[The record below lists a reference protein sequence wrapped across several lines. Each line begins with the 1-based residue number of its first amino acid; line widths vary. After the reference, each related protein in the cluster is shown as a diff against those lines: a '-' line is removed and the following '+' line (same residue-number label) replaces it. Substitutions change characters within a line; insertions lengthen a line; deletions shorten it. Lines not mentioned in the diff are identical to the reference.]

1 MLHGKR
7 ILLIV
12 AGGIAAFKSLELIR
26 RLRERGASVHC
37 VLTEAGAKFVT
48 PLSLQ
53 ALSEDRVYSDMFS
66 LTDESEM
73 GHIQLSRDAD
83 LLVVAP
89 ATANILARMAGGLAD
104 DLAATVLL
112 ATDKPV
118 LAAPAMNVRMWTHAA
133 TVANVETLKK
143 RGVTFIG
150 PNDGAMACNEHGPGR
165 MSEPEEIVAAIETML
180 TAERPLAGKRA
191 LVTSGPTREAID
203 PVRYIS
209 NHSSGKQGHA
219 IAAALARLGADVT
232 LVSGPVAVADP
243 SGLRTVHVELAD
255 QMLAACLAAGAVDVA
270 VCAAAVADWKA
281 ARPANAKIKKK
292 AGAPPPPSSL
302 PPIPTSWRPCRSPG
316 RSVRRW
322 SWALPPR
329 PRTWSANAIDKRNR
343 KGCDW
348 IVANDV
354 SPATGTFGGERN
366 TVHLISEK
374 GVEDWP
380 TLAKDDV
387 ALPSGRTHR
396 ASSRPAAIGRSC
408 GVTEDDEGRMN
419 GVESVEIEVMRL
431 PHGRDLALPDYATAA
446 AAGAD
451 LLAAIDGD
459 IELGPLDRRIVPTGI
474 SLALPVGFEAQVRP
488 RSGLAAK
495 NGDHRGQRTGHH
507 RCRLSRRS
515 GRDPDQSQPGAVQD
529 HARHA
534 NCTTDHCATRP
545 GGLARSRRTRRDGA
559 RRRRLRIDGCRPVT
573 DGSVRRA

>member
-7 ILLIV
+7 VLLIV

-26 RLRERGASVHC
+26 RLRERGAAVRC
-37 VLTEAGAKFVT
+37 VVTEAGAKFVT

-53 ALSEDRVYSDMFS
+53 ALSEDRVYTDMFS

-133 TVANVETLKK
+133 TVANVEMLKK
-143 RGVTFIG
+143 RGVTFVG

-165 MSEPEEIVAAIETML
+165 MSEPAEIVAAIEALL
-180 TAERPLAGKRA
+180 TKDQPLAGKRA

-219 IAAALARLGADVT
+219 IAAALARLGAQVT

-243 SGLRTVHVELAD
+243 TGVRTLHVDSAD
-255 QMLAACLAAGAVDVA
+255 QMLAACLAAGDLDVA
-270 VCAAAVADWKA
+270 VCAAAVADWKVT
-281 ARPANAKIKKK
+281 RPAGAKIKKK
-292 AGAPPPPSSL
+292 AGAQPPPLELSPNPDILATLSK
-302 PPIPTSWRPCRSPG
+302 PGPRRP
-316 RSVRRW
+316 
-322 SWALPPR
+322 ALVVGFAAE
-329 PRTWSANAIDKRNR
+329 TENLVANAIDKRGR

-366 TVHLISEK
+366 TVHLISAT

-380 TLAKDDV
+380 TLSKDEV
-387 ALPSGRTHR
+387 AGR
-396 ASSRPAAIGRSC
+396 
-408 GVTEDDEGRMN
+408 
-419 GVESVEIEVMRL
+419 
-431 PHGRDLALPDYATAA
+431 
-446 AAGAD
+446 
-451 LLAAIDGD
+451 LAA
-459 IELGPLDRRIVPTGI
+459 RIALH
-474 SLALPVGFEAQVRP
+474 LARP
-488 RSGLAAK
+488 RSAEAAE
-495 NGDHRGQRTGHH
+495 
-507 RCRLSRRS
+507 
-515 GRDPDQSQPGAVQD
+515 
-529 HARHA
+529 
-534 NCTTDHCATRP
+534 
-545 GGLARSRRTRRDGA
+545 
-559 RRRRLRIDGCRPVT
+559 
-573 DGSVRRA
+573 

>member
-12 AGGIAAFKSLELIR
+12 AGGIGAFKSLELVR
-26 RLRERGASVHC
+26 RLRERGAAVRC

-53 ALSEDRVYSDMFS
+53 ALSEDRVYTDMFS
-66 LTDESEM
+66 LTDENEM

-143 RGVTFIG
+143 RGVIFVG
-150 PNDGAMACNEHGPGR
+150 PNDGAMACNEHGLGR
-165 MSEPEEIVAAIETML
+165 MSEPAEIVAAIEAIL
-180 TAERPLAGKRA
+180 TAGRPPLEQPLAGKRA

-219 IAAALARLGADVT
+219 IAAALARLGAEVT
-232 LVSGPVAVADP
+232 LVSGPVMVADP
-243 SGLRTVHVELAD
+243 PGVRTVHVDSAD
-255 QMLAACLAAGAVDVA
+255 QMLAACLAAGTLDVA
-270 VCAAAVADWKA
+270 VCAAAVADWKV
-281 ARPANAKIKKK
+281 ARPSGAKIKKK
-292 AGAPPPPSSL
+292 PGAPPPALDLAPNPDILATLSK
-302 PPIPTSWRPCRSPG
+302 PGAGRPVLMVG
-316 RSVRRW
+316 FAAETENLV
-322 SWALPPR
+322 
-329 PRTWSANAIDKRNR
+329 ANAIDKRKR

-366 TVHLISEK
+366 TVHLISAA

-380 TLAKDDV
+380 TLAKDEV
-387 ALPSGRTHR
+387 AGR
-396 ASSRPAAIGRSC
+396 
-408 GVTEDDEGRMN
+408 
-419 GVESVEIEVMRL
+419 
-431 PHGRDLALPDYATAA
+431 
-446 AAGAD
+446 
-451 LLAAIDGD
+451 LAA
-459 IELGPLDRRIVPTGI
+459 RIALH
-474 SLALPVGFEAQVRP
+474 LARP
-488 RSGLAAK
+488 RSAEAAE
-495 NGDHRGQRTGHH
+495 
-507 RCRLSRRS
+507 
-515 GRDPDQSQPGAVQD
+515 
-529 HARHA
+529 
-534 NCTTDHCATRP
+534 
-545 GGLARSRRTRRDGA
+545 
-559 RRRRLRIDGCRPVT
+559 
-573 DGSVRRA
+573 